1 MSKTVQWVE
10 QVETWVLFDPMDFCS
25 AKIYSESRVDENSPM
40 EFHVRG
46 GGKLTK
52 NGKRYIYIYIGS
64 TFQLDQ
70 PWRMQKS
77 HYLGFPSEGGMSL
90 SPYKR
95 S

>member
-52 NGKRYIYIYIGS
+52 NGKRYIYIY
-64 TFQLDQ
+64 TLDQ
-70 PWRMQKS
+70 PFSWIN
-77 HYLGFPSEGGMSL
+77 PGGCKNPTIWDSL
-90 SPYKR
+90 VKVG
-95 S
+95 